1 MHLMKKRLYFNKV
14 VTRVVD
20 MVNLHGIDSHDTAII
35 IGRKPQYESKGNDP
49 IFDND
54 TQGGNDVIQN

>member
-20 MVNLHGIDSHDTAII
+20 MVNLKGIDSNDTAII
-35 IGRKPQYESKGNDP
+35 IGRKPQYEYKGNDQ

-54 TQGGNDVIQN
+54 IQGGNDVIQN

>member
-14 VTRVVD
+14 VTRVLD
-20 MVNLHGIDSHDTAII
+20 MLNLQAIDSHDTDII
-35 IGRKPQYESKGNDP
+35 IGRKPRSESKGNDP

-54 TQGGNDVIQN
+54 IQGGNDVIQN

>member
-14 VTRVVD
+14 VTRVLD
-20 MVNLHGIDSHDTAII
+20 MLNLQAIDSHDTAII
-35 IGRKPQYESKGNDP
+35 IGRKPQYESEGNDP

-54 TQGGNDVIQN
+54 IQGGNDVIQN

>member
-1 MHLMKKRLYFNKV
+1 MHLMKKRLYFKKV
-14 VTRVVD
+14 VTQVVD

-35 IGRKPQYESKGNDP
+35 IGRKPRYESKGNDP

-54 TQGGNDVIQN
+54 IQGGNDVIQN

>member
-20 MVNLHGIDSHDTAII
+20 MVNLNGIDSHDTAII

-49 IFDND
+49 IF
-54 TQGGNDVIQN
+54 

>member
-20 MVNLHGIDSHDTAII
+20 MVYLQGIDSHDTAIV
-35 IGRKPQYESKGNDP
+35 IGRKPQYEPKGNDL

-54 TQGGNDVIQN
+54 IQGGNDVIQN

>member
-14 VTRVVD
+14 VTRVLD
-20 MVNLHGIDSHDTAII
+20 MLNVLAIDSYDTAII
-35 IGRKPQYESKGNDP
+35 IGRKLRSESKSNDP

-54 TQGGNDVIQN
+54 IQGGNDVIQN

>member
-20 MVNLHGIDSHDTAII
+20 IVNPNGIDTHDTAII
-35 IGRKPQYESKGNDP
+35 TGRKPQYESKGNDP

-54 TQGGNDVIQN
+54 IQGGNDVIQN

>member
-14 VTRVVD
+14 VTRVLD
-20 MVNLHGIDSHDTAII
+20 MLNVQAIDSYDTAII
-35 IGRKPQYESKGNDP
+35 IGRKPRSESKGNDP

-54 TQGGNDVIQN
+54 IQGGNDVIQN

>member
-14 VTRVVD
+14 VTRVLD
-20 MVNLHGIDSHDTAII
+20 MLNVLAIDSYDTAII
-35 IGRKPQYESKGNDP
+35 IGRKLRSESKSNDP

-54 TQGGNDVIQN
+54 IQGGSDVIQN

>member
-20 MVNLHGIDSHDTAII
+20 MVNLHSIDSHDTAII

-54 TQGGNDVIQN
+54 IQGGNDVIQN